1 MSLGEA
7 VSGVTASQ
15 IMTSRQQRKHFNK
28 SQTLPPSTDQ
38 GIFANDALQ
47 VIPEKVAFVRVTT
60 NQKADPSKYN
70 TATAPGIS
78 EIEAVQMK
86 PLNGS

>member
-1 MSLGEA
+1 MGLGEA
-7 VSGVTASQ
+7 VSGLTASQ

-47 VIPEKVAFVRVTT
+47 VIPEKAAFVRVTA
-60 NQKADPSKYN
+60 NHKMDPSKYH
-70 TATAPGIS
+70 TAAAPSFS